1 VKTLGRSRLHREAL
15 LVFGVAAVALVV
27 VNLVFQMWIA
37 AAGVEG
43 LASFWS
49 TLFIM
54 LSGGLVMAAGIVYV
68 RLISKRVQHLL
79 QGLEAVRGG
88 QYPLLL
94 VRGDD
99 EISRLVIGF
108 NQMVEELRARHE
120 RLDDLV
126 GTKETELVELSQSR
140 ATDKAKERL
149 ETRLENTG
157 EVVIVLDMD
166 GHVIMANEQVGEM
179 LGVPTKALSQVQLP
193 ALIDQVRH
201 RLINLPQV
209 ERQMHELREGRQ
221 AVGEMALELDGPGG
235 PSIHLYSAPVRGA
248 DSHLLA
254 RIATLMDLGRE
265 REVDRLKTEF
275 LSTISHELRT
285 PLTSV
290 KGALG
295 LVRGGAA
302 GSITADTRELLEIAS
317 TNIDRLINVIN
328 NILDVLSLE
337 RGQAGFR
344 FSTISLE
351 ECVARATE
359 VVSEQRDKPAV
370 TVETSFPADLPGVRG
385 DSKRLEQLMV
395 NLLSNA
401 IKFSRDGQKVL
412 VAATAENGK
421 VKVSVQDFGKG
432 IGKDAI
438 GRLFQKFEHSEEAL
452 TRGSQGAGLGL
463 AICRHIVE
471 AHGGRIWVDS
481 VEGKGSTFS
490 FTLPIDAHM
499 ADPSAFRRNAAER
512 AGEVA

>member
-1 VKTLGRSRLHREAL
+1 LKTLGRSRLHREAL
-15 LVFGVAAVALVV
+15 LVFGVVAVALVV
-27 VNLVFQMWIA
+27 VNLVFQIWIA
-37 AAGVEG
+37 AAGVEE
-43 LASFWS
+43 LASLWS

-99 EISRLVIGF
+99 EISRLVVGF

-140 ATDKAKERL
+140 ASDKEKGKL

-157 EVVIVLDMD
+157 EGVIVLDMD
-166 GHVIMANEQVGEM
+166 GHVIMANEPVSEI

-209 ERQMHELREGRQ
+209 ERQMHELQEGRQ

-344 FSTISLE
+344 FSAISLE
-351 ECVARATE
+351 ECVARAAD
-359 VVSEQRDKPAV
+359 VVGEQSAKPV
-370 TVETSFPADLPGVRG
+370 TVETSFPSDLPGVRG
-385 DSKRLEQLMV
+385 DSKRLEQVMV

-412 VAATAENGK
+412 VAARAENGT

-452 TRGSQGAGLGL
+452 RRGSQGAGLGL

-481 VEGKGSTFS
+481 VEGEGSTFS
-490 FTLPIDAHM
+490 FTLPIDAQA
-499 ADPSAFRRNAAER
+499 ADPSTFRRNAAER
-512 AGEVA
+512 AGGVA